1 MPLGSAHRLA
11 PEATF
16 LDPEPELD
24 AAAIEAALERLAT
37 FSPGVAGVDDPA
49 DPAFGLL
56 EVQVDGLERLWGAEP
71 VLANRLVEALGPILP
86 GLPRVGL
93 AGTRFAATVAAALAE
108 PGAQATL
115 IVGPGDESIFLGPL
129 PAGLLTPDE
138 EVRARLG
145 RFGLHRIDA
154 VAGIPRSA
162 LVARF
167 GEEGARIHA
176 RATGEELEPFRPRRA
191 PERLRLGIGLEPP
204 IEELEP
210 LRFVLHRLT
219 AALVDQLVA
228 RGAATGRVELR
239 LSLDP
244 AFARR
249 GSPTEMSVEQRLPEP
264 SSETEAIERLL
275 FARLE
280 RDPPSVAVSRLE
292 LELSEVAPA
301 SGQQLALFIPQA
313 NRVARLRWQL
323 ARLALAFGDDRVGR
337 VELADPEAPLAEG
350 RWTWHPV
357 EIAR

>member
-1 MPLGSAHRLA
+1 MGQG
-11 PEATF
+11 E
-16 LDPEPELD
+16 DQGVE
-24 AAAIEAALERLAT
+24 
-37 FSPGVAGVDDPA
+37 VAGVELGA
-49 DPAFGLL
+49 RL
-56 EVQVDGLERLWGAEP
+56 VCDGLRGERLTGSGRAVKED
-71 VLANRLVEALGPILP
+71 AFRH
-86 GLPRVGL
+86 PR
-93 AGTRFAATVAAALAE
+93 T
-108 PGAQATL
+108 
-115 IVGPGDESIFLGPL
+115 
-129 PAGLLTPDE
+129 
-138 EVRARLG
+138 
-145 RFGLHRIDA
+145 
-154 VAGIPRSA
+154 
-162 LVARF
+162 
-167 GEEGARIHA
+167 
-176 RATGEELEPFRPRRA
+176 
-191 PERLRLGIGLEPP
+191 
-204 IEELEP
+204 EELEP

-249 GSPTEMSVEQRLPEP
+249 GSPTAMSVEQRLPEP
-264 SSETEAIERLL
+264 SSEAEAIERLL

-280 RDPPSVAVSRLE
+280 RDPPSVAVNRLE